1 MNTPPADAA
10 ISRQSLEAHEQIH
23 FFLDRL
29 GEALA
34 ELDPGSGD
42 GDALGRLVAVIA
54 GLQEQIVEHNR
65 LEEAFLFQGIVDRV
79 PEAEDEI
86 LALSEEH
93 RKILEILEMARI
105 HARHTDIEEVG
116 SLRDDL
122 TAYLGMIREHERR
135 EAELLQKAL
144 SRESRGLLPGRS

>member
-10 ISRQSLEAHEQIH
+10 ISRQSLEEHEQIH

-29 GEALA
+29 EEALA
-34 ELDPGSGD
+34 GLDPKSGD
-42 GDALGRLVAVIA
+42 SEALERLVAVIA
-54 GLQEQIVEHNR
+54 GLREQIIEHNSV
-65 LEEAFLFQGIVDRV
+65 EDSVLFQAIVDRL

-93 RKILEILEMARI
+93 RKILEILELARI
-105 HARHTDIEEVG
+105 HARNRDMEEVG

-122 TAYLGMIREHERR
+122 TAYLGMIREHESR
-135 EAELLQKAL
+135 EAELLRQAL
-144 SRESRGLLPGRS
+144 ARESRGLLPGRT